1 MKYRDSPQRSGPTLV
16 IQGKMLS
23 PGIHRRRIFFVFNI
37 KMAGLLTNIALQVE
51 AQSLNS
57 IVAGFSFA
65 SAIAWMDVV
74 RWMISQIVAVSKN
87 GGQYYVLSA
96 LFTTLLAIVVY
107 MIIKVV
113 ARNVKINEPNNPV
126 YAVTRA

>member
-1 MKYRDSPQRSGPTLV
+1 
-16 IQGKMLS
+16 
-23 PGIHRRRIFFVFNI
+23 
-37 KMAGLLTNIALQVE
+37 MAGLISNLALQLE
-51 AQSLNS
+51 SQSLNS

-113 ARNVKINEPNNPV
+113 ARNVKINEPSNPV

>member
-1 MKYRDSPQRSGPTLV
+1 
-16 IQGKMLS
+16 
-23 PGIHRRRIFFVFNI
+23 
-37 KMAGLLTNIALQVE
+37 MAGFISNVALQLE

-74 RWMISQIVAVSKN
+74 RWMISQIVHVSKN

-107 MIIKVV
+107 MVIKMV
-113 ARNVKINEPNNPV
+113 AYNVKINEPNNPI
-126 YAVTRA
+126 YAVTR

>member
-1 MKYRDSPQRSGPTLV
+1 
-16 IQGKMLS
+16 
-23 PGIHRRRIFFVFNI
+23 
-37 KMAGLLTNIALQVE
+37 MAGLLTNIALQLE
-51 AQSLNS
+51 SQSLNS
-57 IVAGFSFA
+57 VVAGFSFA

-74 RWMISQIVAVSKN
+74 RWVISQVVVVSKN

-107 MIIKVV
+107 MVIK
-113 ARNVKINEPNNPV
+113 ALAFNVKISEPQQPV

>member
-1 MKYRDSPQRSGPTLV
+1 
-16 IQGKMLS
+16 
-23 PGIHRRRIFFVFNI
+23 
-37 KMAGLLTNIALQVE
+37 MAGLLTNIALQVE

>member
-1 MKYRDSPQRSGPTLV
+1 
-16 IQGKMLS
+16 
-23 PGIHRRRIFFVFNI
+23 
-37 KMAGLLTNIALQVE
+37 MAGLISGVALQLE

-74 RWMISQIVAVSKN
+74 RWIISQIVAVSKN

-96 LFTTLLAIVVY
+96 LFTTLLAITVY
-107 MIIKVV
+107 MIIKAV
-113 ARNVKINEPNNPV
+113 AYNVKINDPQSPV